1 MEDYVIIV
9 NRIEELQL
17 TQDRTE
23 LELILDRAKRTIVG
37 GQDVILV
44 RQNRNGQ
51 QEKFQ
56 TISSE
61 QDFEEYRKQV
71 LRFL

>member
-9 NRIEELQL
+9 NRIEDLQL
-17 TQDRTE
+17 TQDRSE
-23 LELILDRAKRTIVG
+23 LELIFERAKRTIVG

-56 TISSE
+56 TISNE

-71 LRFL
+71 FRFL

>member
-9 NRIEELQL
+9 NRIEDLQL
-17 TQDRTE
+17 TKDITE
-23 LELILDRAKRTIVG
+23 LELIFDRAKRTIVG

-56 TISSE
+56 TITNQ

-71 LRFL
+71 FKWL

>member
-17 TQDRTE
+17 TQDKTE

-51 QEKFQ
+51 QERFQ
-56 TISSE
+56 TISNE
-61 QDFEEYRKQV
+61 QDFDTYRKQV

>member
-9 NRIEELQL
+9 NRIEDLQL
-17 TQDRTE
+17 TQDRSE
-23 LELILDRAKRTIVG
+23 LELIFERAKRTIVG

-51 QEKFQ
+51 EEKFQ
-56 TISSE
+56 TISNE

-71 LRFL
+71 FRFL